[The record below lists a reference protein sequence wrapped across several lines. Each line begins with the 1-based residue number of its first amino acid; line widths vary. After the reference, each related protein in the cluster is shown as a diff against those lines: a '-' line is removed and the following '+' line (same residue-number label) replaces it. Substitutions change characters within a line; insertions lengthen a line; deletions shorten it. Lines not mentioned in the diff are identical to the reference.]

1 MIRINIFAKCSIL
14 NSNLSSKLKPGILIN
29 NSTKIFFVK
38 SLKPLLILGCLTVIW
53 PNILAQTRGM
63 IVNPATSNGQ
73 AILDPDKDGYVSV
86 SGSGFINNDQAESEI
101 PYVAIV
107 FPNTEPT
114 SDVRNGANCGFTDFV
129 DSGTEDACQ
138 QYVDSANNWLFRL
151 RMANLS
157 AAAKSYSILIDTDGK
172 FGNTGPDADSNYSS
186 SNPGFEIEIVLAT
199 KFGVYVYDVNSMNC
213 TPVISYTGT
222 TNYQKSIAHSSICN
236 SYNYFL
242 DFFVDIDDFTIA
254 STANGSTANLFP
266 GVTSSTT
273 MRMAVVSNMAA
284 SKSTLCN
291 ISSASDIG
299 GVGDCPN
306 IETCFNTIIDNYP
319 PCTPGLVCLDR
330 SSCPTITSPISAGAT
345 SISGTSAEATG
356 TKILVFKNGSIIDT
370 TTVSSGAWT
379 LSSIASVTSSD
390 TITASAIASG
400 KSESKNNCST
410 TIVGAT
416 CTDPVDTV
424 YMCNSSKAFTGTGK
438 PGAAIN
444 IYSGFST
451 TPETPTSGNVWSGSS
466 ITVSST
472 DSSFLWRCIGS
483 GQTLSCTAGGGPC
496 VADGVYRVTQKESGS
511 CESDPYWVC
520 VGLKSATAT
529 PVVSTTPIT
538 DTTTIIGGT
547 AVASS
552 TVILY
557 SDDSQIGTA
566 TADGSGSWTISSLSL
581 TTGSSITA
589 KALATGSCVSN
600 ASTGVLVSGNTDA
613 PTLNSPYCTAT
624 TIDTVT
630 GTSNEPSGTY
640 IIIYENG
647 VKEGDT
653 TTVLSDG
660 SWVATSGIS
669 IAKGSTI
676 TAKAMLVNGLLS
688 AASNSVTVGTKTGNA
703 VAITTSPI
711 TDGAGSIS
719 GTGTNSDVVYL
730 YVDGF
735 YTGNTTTVSSG
746 TWTISGLASYV
757 LYSGGSVTVT
767 VETPGNCQSD
777 PSTAVTVV
785 CITPLSTTVVDPADT
800 TICSGSIAADVRVLA
815 TENLVVYQLYNGSNA
830 TGNSILGDGS
840 TKTLSSDTL
849 TSSTTLK
856 VKALKIDGTTCE
868 ILLTDTMNV
877 TVNALPVTNLTVG
890 VSSNPVCSGSS
901 ANVTIA
907 SSVLNNTYQLYNQ
920 STDATIGTAVTG
932 TGGTISLPTGA
943 LSTNTSFYIIVTG
956 PGTSFCSDTMDTKP
970 SITVTSIPSQPGII
984 TGPSAPCKGAT
995 GLMYSISAVSGASSY
1010 TWTVPTGS
1018 SITAGQGSISI
1029 TASIDTTA
1037 GNISV
1042 VTNDG
1047 TCSSVARTL
1056 TINPIACPPNTTSDT
1071 LIINEDSSNIIIKVQ
1086 GNDSDPGGFDMT
1098 TTIVSG
1104 PSSGGTVTVSNSD
1117 SLIYTPKANF
1127 NGIDTIVYKVCNS
1140 LGACAVDT
1148 VYITVNAVNDE
1159 PGKGNENW
1167 TVTEDAAST
1176 TSSSLIANNSDPE
1189 GTTLKVTTIV
1199 SSSGGGTTS
1208 ITGSGSTIDYKP
1220 ALNFNGIDTV
1230 IYTVCDSGL
1239 PLPAKC
1245 VNDTLFVTVNAVND
1259 EPGKGNENWTVT
1271 EDTSSA
1277 VSMNL
1282 TSNNIDPDSTTTK
1295 VKNIVSSTGV
1305 GSITINADSLGITY
1319 TPATN
1324 FSGID
1329 TVIYTVCDSGAPLP
1343 IKCVNDTLFITVTA
1357 VNDEPTKGN
1366 EIMTVSEDAASTTSS
1381 SLIANNSDPEG
1392 TTLKVTTIVSS
1403 SGGGTTSITGSGST
1417 IDYKPALN
1425 FNGIDTVIYTVC
1437 DSGVPL
1443 PALCVTDTLFITVT
1457 AVNDTMTQGN
1467 EYMTMLEDAATTTS
1481 PSLIANNIDPDSSKV
1496 TVTSIISNTGGG
1508 TYTISGMGT
1517 TIDYTPALNFNGID
1531 TVLYSVCD
1539 SGVPLP
1545 VICVTDTLFITVTA
1559 VNDTMTQGNEYMT
1572 MLEDAATTTSPSLI
1586 ANNIDPDSSKVTVTS
1601 IISNTGGGTY
1611 TISGMGTTIDY
1622 TPALNF
1628 NGIDTVLYS
1637 VCDSGVPL
1645 PVICVTDTLFITVTA
1660 VNDTMTQGNEYM
1672 TMLEDA
1678 ATTTSPS
1685 LIANNIDPDSSKV
1698 TVTSIISNTGG
1709 GTYTI
1714 SVTGT
1719 TIDYTPA
1726 LNFNGIDTVLYSVC
1740 DSGVPLPV
1748 ICFTDTLFIT
1758 VTAVN
1763 DLPVA
1768 VDSSGNTL
1776 ETIYRT
1782 TKVNTPI
1789 NICIDAL
1796 DVERDTLDVISSF
1809 NGPTNGST
1817 SGLANGDTCFTY
1829 VPNSVFIGND
1839 SLFITLCDSGG
1850 CDTVLVYIK
1859 VTPLTPKAKNYS
1871 VKVNNGKIKVL
1882 ILENDSNP
1890 GGGKLTVSIV
1900 TFPAGGPA
1908 TFDSTGITYTPSIDF
1923 CGMDSLQYKVCN
1935 EQGLCDSAWIY
1946 FTVIPI
1952 DSDKDGIPD
1961 YLETRTSDSD
1971 EDGVLDYLS
1980 LDSDGDGILDRIE
1993 ALGNLDD
2000 PCNVV
2005 LADCDSDG
2013 TPDYKDP
2020 KNCTLIIRVPKGFS
2034 PNGDGANDLFIIPGL
2049 DEYPNNSITIFNRW
2063 GNKIFEAAPYEN
2075 NWGGKSENGA
2085 TVGEGALPEGTYFF
2099 LLELSPDEKP
2109 IKSYIY
2115 LKR

>member
-1 MIRINIFAKCSIL
+1 M
-14 NSNLSSKLKPGILIN
+14 
-29 NSTKIFFVK
+29 
-38 SLKPLLILGCLTVIW
+38 
-53 PNILAQTRGM
+53 
-63 IVNPATSNGQ
+63 
-73 AILDPDKDGYVSV
+73 
-86 SGSGFINNDQAESEI
+86 
-101 PYVAIV
+101 
-107 FPNTEPT
+107 
-114 SDVRNGANCGFTDFV
+114 
-129 DSGTEDACQ
+129 
-138 QYVDSANNWLFRL
+138 
-151 RMANLS
+151 
-157 AAAKSYSILIDTDGK
+157 
-172 FGNTGPDADSNYSS
+172 
-186 SNPGFEIEIVLAT
+186 
-199 KFGVYVYDVNSMNC
+199 
-213 TPVISYTGT
+213 
-222 TNYQKSIAHSSICN
+222 
-236 SYNYFL
+236 
-242 DFFVDIDDFTIA
+242 
-254 STANGSTANLFP
+254 
-266 GVTSSTT
+266 
-273 MRMAVVSNMAA
+273 
-284 SKSTLCN
+284 
-291 ISSASDIG
+291 
-299 GVGDCPN
+299 
-306 IETCFNTIIDNYP
+306 
-319 PCTPGLVCLDR
+319 
-330 SSCPTITSPISAGAT
+330 
-345 SISGTSAEATG
+345 
-356 TKILVFKNGSIIDT
+356 
-370 TTVSSGAWT
+370 
-379 LSSIASVTSSD
+379 
-390 TITASAIASG
+390 
-400 KSESKNNCST
+400 
-410 TIVGAT
+410 
-416 CTDPVDTV
+416 
-424 YMCNSSKAFTGTGK
+424 
-438 PGAAIN
+438 
-444 IYSGFST
+444 
-451 TPETPTSGNVWSGSS
+451 
-466 ITVSST
+466 
-472 DSSFLWRCIGS
+472 WRCIGS

-767 VETPGNCQSD
+767 AETPGNCQSD

-1366 EIMTVSEDAASTTSS
+1366 ETMTVSEDAASTTSS

-1508 TYTISGMGT
+1508 TYTISGM
-1517 TIDYTPALNFNGID
+1517 
-1531 TVLYSVCD
+1531 
-1539 SGVPLP
+1539 
-1545 VICVTDTLFITVTA
+1545 
-1559 VNDTMTQGNEYMT
+1559 
-1572 MLEDAATTTSPSLI
+1572 
-1586 ANNIDPDSSKVTVTS
+1586 
-1601 IISNTGGGTY
+1601 
-1611 TISGMGTTIDY
+1611 
-1622 TPALNF
+1622 
-1628 NGIDTVLYS
+1628 
-1637 VCDSGVPL
+1637 
-1645 PVICVTDTLFITVTA
+1645 
-1660 VNDTMTQGNEYM
+1660 
-1672 TMLEDA
+1672 
-1678 ATTTSPS
+1678 
-1685 LIANNIDPDSSKV
+1685 
-1698 TVTSIISNTGG
+1698 
-1709 GTYTI
+1709 
-1714 SVTGT
+1714 GT

-2099 LLELSPDEKP
+2099 VLELSPDEKP